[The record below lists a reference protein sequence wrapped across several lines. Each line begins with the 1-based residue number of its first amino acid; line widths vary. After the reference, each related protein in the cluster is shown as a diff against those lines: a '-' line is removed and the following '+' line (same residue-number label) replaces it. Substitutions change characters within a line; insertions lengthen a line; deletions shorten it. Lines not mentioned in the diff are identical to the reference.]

1 MAIENKSYDEFCE
14 ILNKKINLGELITI
28 EENLENLGMKDKTL
42 EDFLEEEGI
51 FQRMSKSEKLEK
63 VGELKNFYSKRRGSG
78 ASEKS
83 KLLES
88 YRIILNDINKE
99 KEYNNYLKKAKYV
112 GVNQILKNSKEVY
125 KRDGILRLNQIENY
139 VSQINLK
146 IKNESDARNIFY
158 GFCRE
163 EGIPF
168 NPERNYQNEK
178 NMKNNWKPNNYSN
191 SDSNNNK
198 NTPEEDYKNTW
209 KNRENNNE
217 WNPNESQ
224 KKSGNSAAWVIVGIL
239 AIVIALLIFVPKNTS
254 KSTNIS
260 KSDSTQVSQQS
271 KEPEKSDE
279 GNSNEVTEGGNMEQ
293 SNNDVDNQNNNI
305 DNQNNNTGNQD
316 ENTQGSEDLSE
327 DAEFIANGNARLIS
341 NRGEEVDV
349 EIDGGNI
356 DGYTTLVIKN
366 LKESR
371 YQKMMTHTE
380 HGNLIPLKDRIF
392 KFRCGEHATVENGK
406 LVVDAEDVSSY
417 RSQNFV
423 NSDANLKD
431 GKCIT
436 APGSEVNKKMD
447 TSDID

>member
-51 FQRMSKSEKLEK
+51 FQRMSKTEKLEK

-99 KEYNNYLKKAKYV
+99 KEYDNYLKKAKYA

-158 GFCRE
+158 GFCGQ

-178 NMKNNWKPNNYSN
+178 NMKNNWKSNNYSN
-191 SDSNNNK
+191 SDSNNN
-198 NTPEEDYKNTW
+198 TEEDHKNTW

-217 WNPNESQ
+217 WNPNENQ
-224 KKSGNSAAWVIVGIL
+224 KRSGNSAAWVIVGIL

-279 GNSNEVTEGGNMEQ
+279 GNSNEVTKGGNTEQ

-327 DAEFIANGNARLIS
+327 DAEFIANGSARLIS
-341 NRGEEVDV
+341 DRGEEVDV

-356 DGYTTLVIKN
+356 NGYTTLVIKN
-366 LKESR
+366 LKKSR
-371 YQKMMTHTE
+371 YQKMMPHTE
-380 HGNLIPLKDRIF
+380 YGNLIPLEGRIF
-392 KFRCGEHATVENGK
+392 KFRCGERATVENGK
-406 LVVDAEDVSSY
+406 LVVDAEDVASY
-417 RSQNFV
+417 RNQDFV
-423 NSDANLKD
+423 NSDTDLKD

-436 APGSEVNKKMD
+436 APGSEVN
-447 TSDID
+447 SDID